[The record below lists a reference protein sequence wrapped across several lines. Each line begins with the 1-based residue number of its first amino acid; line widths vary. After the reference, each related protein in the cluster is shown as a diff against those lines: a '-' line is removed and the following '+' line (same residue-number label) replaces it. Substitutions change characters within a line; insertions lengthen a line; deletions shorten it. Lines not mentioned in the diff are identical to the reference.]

1 LFPPTDPPELRVVKK
16 ECFNRWYS
24 LPPYYFALTLS
35 RLPLQIVLNVL
46 FSSLVYFLAGL
57 PLEPWRFAMF
67 ALVGV
72 ITSFVAEGLGLAIG
86 ASFSITNGCAIGPM
100 FMAPFLG
107 LAIYGFDF
115 AADIPELMN
124 AAMKLS
130 FIRGGVVSLIL
141 TVFGHNRHQLFCP
154 EVYCHFDDPKV
165 LLRYLRIE
173 EFSVYREIGYLIAI
187 LVFFRTVFYLSLRK
201 KFYK

>member
-1 LFPPTDPPELRVVKK
+1 
-16 ECFNRWYS
+16 
-24 LPPYYFALTLS
+24 
-35 RLPLQIVLNVL
+35 
-46 FSSLVYFLAGL
+46 
-57 PLEPWRFAMF
+57 
-67 ALVGV
+67 
-72 ITSFVAEGLGLAIG
+72 
-86 ASFSITNGCAIGPM
+86 
-100 FMAPFLG
+100 MAPFLG

-115 AADIPELMN
+115 AADIPDLMN

-141 TVFGHNRHQLFCP
+141 TVFGHDRHQLICP

-173 EFSVYREIGYLIAI
+173 EFSVYREISYLLAI
-187 LVFFRTVFYLSLRK
+187 MVFFRAVFYLSLRK